1 MSHDKKYTYDYPRP
15 AVTTDCVI
23 FGFDGVELKVL
34 LIERAQDPFKG
45 RWAFPGGFLD
55 MDETADEGAK
65 RELLEETG
73 VKDVFIEQLYTFT
86 DVERDS
92 RGRVISIAYFALV
105 NTKDCSVKAGDDA
118 KNAKWFSVNDVPAL
132 AFDHDMIFRMAH
144 NRLKSKIR
152 YQPVGFEL
160 LDECFTIPELQR
172 LYEAIL
178 GVQFDRRNFA
188 KKIRSTG
195 LLIETDPK
203 PGMVKHGAAKCYKF
217 DKERYEELSQRGF
230 NFEI

>member
-1 MSHDKKYTYDYPRP
+1 MISNNYTYEYPRP

-23 FGFDGVELKVL
+23 FGFDGMELKVL
-34 LIERAQDPFKG
+34 LIERANDPCKG
-45 RWAFPGGFLD
+45 KWAFPGGFLE
-55 MDETADEGAK
+55 MNENADDGAK
-65 RELLEETG
+65 RELFEETG
-73 VKDVFIEQLYTFT
+73 LTNVFIEQLYTFN
-86 DVERDS
+86 DVDRDP

-105 NTKDCSVKAGDDA
+105 NTNSCVIKAGDDA
-118 KNAKWFSVNDVPAL
+118 KNAKWFSIHEIPSL

-178 GVQFDRRNFA
+178 GVQFDRRNFS
-188 KKIRSTG
+188 KKIRSTD
-195 LLIETDPK
+195 LLIETEPYE
-203 PGMVKHGAAKCYKF
+203 GFVKHKAAKCYKF
-217 DKERYEELSQRGF
+217 NNVRYDELSKRGF